1 MVSDPIVKERPVS
14 KIASARNALREGGI
28 SELTRRTRLW
38 MAGRIY
44 PGDIPQPR
52 QPRQPRRPAAP
63 KPSASDVDH
72 ERAYAWFESRRSTYE
87 ELAAASAPYVD
98 PDGVF
103 FDVGGNIGY
112 FTKVL
117 AETVGFRGAVHLF
130 EPVPNLAAL
139 CAITLKDVP
148 YDVHIHQ
155 FGLAEQDATAD
166 IYIGA
171 DGNLGWNTMVAE
183 KTQAG
188 MSAMKIQIRA
198 FADLE
203 IASIPTFVK
212 IDVEGAE
219 HRVIEGMLA
228 SLRSWPTRPTILCEI
243 GWGRNHPQWND
254 ELAVFAELES
264 LGYRT
269 VDLGGSPVVLADLD
283 KTTDVIFLP
292 S

>member
-1 MVSDPIVKERPVS
+1 MS
-14 KIASARNALREGGI
+14 KIASARSALRDGGI

-44 PGDIPQPR
+44 PGEMP
-52 QPRQPRRPAAP
+52 QPRRPRRPAGP
-63 KPSASDVDH
+63 KLSASDVDH
-72 ERAYAWFESRRSTYE
+72 ERAYAWFENRRATYDK
-87 ELAAASAPYVD
+87 LAAASAPYVD

-117 AETVGFRGAVHLF
+117 AETVDFRGTVHLF
-130 EPVPNLAAL
+130 EPVPNLAEL
-139 CAITLKDVP
+139 CAITLKDAP
-148 YDVHIHQ
+148 YDVHVHQ
-155 FGLAEQDATAD
+155 FGLGEQDASVD
-166 IYIGA
+166 IFIGA

-183 KTQAG
+183 KARAG
-188 MSAMKIQIRA
+188 MTAVKIDIRA

-203 IASIPTFVK
+203 IESIPTFVK

-219 HRVIEGMLA
+219 HRVIDGMLA
-228 SLRSWPTRPTILCEI
+228 SLRSWPAKPTILCEI
-243 GWGRNHPQWND
+243 GWGRNHPQWAE

-269 VDLGGSPVVLADLD
+269 VDLDGDPVVLADLD
-283 KTTDVIFLP
+283 KTSDVIFLP